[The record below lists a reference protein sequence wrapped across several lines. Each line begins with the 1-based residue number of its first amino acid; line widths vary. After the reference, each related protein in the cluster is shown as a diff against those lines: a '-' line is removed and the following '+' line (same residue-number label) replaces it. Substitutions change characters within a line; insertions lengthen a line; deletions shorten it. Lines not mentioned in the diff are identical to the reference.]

1 MRTFVLT
8 VATVVGILLLPA
20 APTGIAP
27 SMSMGNGT
35 VSLAAHS
42 LEAQQAPVINVEIN
56 KGGGTKAWYANPVWI
71 AIGGLALLVLIVLV
85 VMAFKGGGTTI
96 VKA

>member
-1 MRTFVLT
+1 MRTFALI

-20 APTGIAP
+20 ASAGIAP
-27 SMSMGNGT
+27 STSMASGT
-35 VSLAAHS
+35 MLLAAHA
-42 LEAQQAPVINVEIN
+42 LDAQQAPVINVEIN
-56 KGGGTKAWYANPVWI
+56 KGGGSKAWYANPVWI

-85 VMAFKGGGTTI
+85 VMALKGGGTTV

>member
-1 MRTFVLT
+1 MRSFVLL

-20 APTGIAP
+20 ASAGIAP
-27 SMSMGNGT
+27 STSLGSGT
-35 VSLAAHS
+35 VVLAAS
-42 LEAQQAPVINVEIN
+42 PLDAQQPPVINVEIN
-56 KGGGTKAWYANPVWI
+56 KGGGSKAWYANPIWI

-85 VMAFKGGGTTI
+85 VMALKGGGTTV